1 MRNIA
6 DSVPSISSFLGYT
19 NEVDSDIYI
28 YIEREKQRDRDRER
42 HVDTFHGSKG
52 DFLVSCA
59 VTSFKIRNH
68 YIVANLT
75 VVVHSAEDC
84 CASSMRL

>member
-1 MRNIA
+1 M
-6 DSVPSISSFLGYT
+6 Y
-19 NEVDSDIYI
+19 IYI
-28 YIEREKQRDRDRER
+28 YNAEINDRVLLFSELRVSCCLRNNLRPNELQRSNLLQ
-42 HVDTFHGSKG
+42 HNVISP
-52 DFLVSCA
+52 VSCA

-84 CASSMRL
+84 CASSMKL

>member
-1 MRNIA
+1 M
-6 DSVPSISSFLGYT
+6 Y
-19 NEVDSDIYI
+19 IYI
-28 YIEREKQRDRDRER
+28 YIYIYRQR
-42 HVDTFHGSKG
+42 VKSKG
-52 DFLVSCA
+52 DFPVSCA

-84 CASSMRL
+84 